1 MSNEPTPDANIR
13 INNIWER
20 LCIGLLTLVVSALF
34 MTYQAQRSDFK
45 SLEDKVL
52 VMQMNK
58 VNKEDL
64 KDAVSGI
71 NIKMDAMFSN
81 LRQQSVSDKQDI
93 LDRLELYFGKLK
105 K

>member
-1 MSNEPTPDANIR
+1 MTSNEVNVKFS
-13 INNIWER
+13 NLWER
-20 LCIGLLTLVVSALF
+20 LSLALLSLIVTALF
-34 MTYQAQRSDFK
+34 MTYQQQRTDFK
-45 SLEDKVL
+45 ALEDKVL

-71 NIKMDAMFSN
+71 NTKMDAMFSN

>member
-20 LCIGLLTLVVSALF
+20 LCLGLLTIVVSALF

-71 NIKMDAMFSN
+71 NTKMDAMFSN

>member
-1 MSNEPTPDANIR
+1 MTNNEVNVKFSNL
-13 INNIWER
+13 WER
-20 LCIGLLTLVVSALF
+20 LSLALLSLIVTALF
-34 MTYQAQRSDFK
+34 MTYQQQRTDFK
-45 SLEDKVL
+45 ALEDKVM

-71 NIKMDAMFSN
+71 NTKMDAMFSN

>member
-34 MTYQAQRSDFK
+34 MTYQAQRGDFK

>member
-1 MSNEPTPDANIR
+1 MSNDLTPDANIR

-34 MTYQAQRSDFK
+34 MAYQAQRSDFK
-45 SLEDKVL
+45 ALEDKVL

-58 VNKEDL
+58 VSKEDL
-64 KDAVSGI
+64 KDAVSGL
-71 NIKMDAMFSN
+71 NLKMDAGFSN
-81 LRQQSVSDKQDI
+81 LRQQSVADKQDI